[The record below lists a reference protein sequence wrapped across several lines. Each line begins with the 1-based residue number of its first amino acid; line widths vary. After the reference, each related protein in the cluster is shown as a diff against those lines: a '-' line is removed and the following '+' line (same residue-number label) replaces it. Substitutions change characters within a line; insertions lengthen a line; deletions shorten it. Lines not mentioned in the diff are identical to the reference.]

1 MKAAFTEPDTVVV
14 PDNTRAQSDPNL
26 ASGTETA
33 NEHYRVNC
41 IGPSWAKNRFLK
53 LPYQLVNDFHEDEL
67 RRIYDEFPWVANKIE
82 NT

>member
-1 MKAAFTEPDTVVV
+1 MIFHGTTPHYIQISYAKLKAAFTEPDTVVV

-41 IGPSWAKNRFLK
+41 IGPS
-53 LPYQLVNDFHEDEL
+53 
-67 RRIYDEFPWVANKIE
+67 
-82 NT
+82 